1 MQSLVKQQ
9 KMQETGNDF
18 RIKYSSRGINDS
30 PVRNKALMNSQ
41 NGAAL
46 LRMSTGQ
53 HLLENEDSRNG
64 QHKTVQEAES
74 EEINF
79 GAASSKS
86 LMEISKIRKL
96 EEARKKWEI
105 HHSSNS
111 PFRVD
116 QFSASPLTE
125 SQNSPFTVSKG
136 LGYRHEIDQMSNTSK
151 PSQFM
156 PVNKQD
162 FSSTFKQQRIQRNAS
177 ATPTNKTSNYTS
189 YGT

>member
-1 MQSLVKQQ
+1 MTAIASPNLIRGYSPVLNKSGQIPAEETRMQTLVKQQ
-9 KMQETGNDF
+9 KQQDMSNDF

-46 LRMSTGQ
+46 LRQSTGQ
-53 HLLENEDSRNG
+53 HLLENENSRNG
-64 QHKTVQEAES
+64 QFRTTTETDTEDTM
-74 EEINF
+74 NF

-96 EEARKKWEI
+96 EEARKKWEV

-116 QFSASPLTE
+116 QFSASPLIE
-125 SQNSPFTVSKG
+125 S
-136 LGYRHEIDQMSNTSK
+136 
-151 PSQFM
+151 
-156 PVNKQD
+156 
-162 FSSTFKQQRIQRNAS
+162 
-177 ATPTNKTSNYTS
+177 
-189 YGT
+189 